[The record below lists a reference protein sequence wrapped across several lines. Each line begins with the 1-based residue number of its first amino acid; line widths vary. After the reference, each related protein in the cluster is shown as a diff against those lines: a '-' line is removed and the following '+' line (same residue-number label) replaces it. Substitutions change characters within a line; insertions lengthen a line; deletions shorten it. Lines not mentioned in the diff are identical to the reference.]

1 MLFLSGEP
9 FEQPSGFCSCLI
21 SCHSQEFLWDYAFSH
36 LIPGHT
42 STDRGRRYHSDVIP
56 EARLA
61 EIADDRCVAA
71 NVAARASR
79 EISRRD
85 ADQIKEFDAALL
97 DVAEQMTLLRSGLQ
111 KAGVAFNASLND
123 LRLRLGFHTS
133 VGLQGLRRSFVSGF
147 ADRFDLI
154 RERALTPLV
163 AGNYE
168 TISQLERTVKQLTF
182 TSTTETIAR
191 KVLYYMTD
199 NQLSGKL
206 ETAIQA
212 LDNITKVYYS
222 FLNTEPSTAAKPITP
237 DGRYDPHLLPYGLL
251 SKTQNTMKTYYAGI
265 SENIAGLIENVLSL
279 KAVLKDVYQSN
290 SANETSFDLS
300 RKTFIQRTLHVRH
313 FTSLFQQQIVQD
325 CIDRIDSR
333 IVDLDKINSTLN
345 LESEFVTL
353 SIESQMSIVGSSYAE
368 AYNNVLA
375 FSRLV
380 QQFLSDTDVLK
391 SSLTNSNTDVFIQS
405 SALTSLMEV
414 LKSLQSKSADLRVHW
429 TALEEAVR
437 SAWTRLLRE
446 ELLRDFYLNLH
457 NDVVEMTSNPKRIEQ
472 FQELLF
478 QSSTFAL
485 ATLRPGTHPDY
496 APNDLYTLLNAD
508 VAVTNFDA
516 KMTSITEEFER
527 HSRQTDCREVLGSTR
542 VERLAKAFSELK
554 NNLEELQRQCSISQE
569 LIRYRRIHLSA
580 YRLSA

>member
-1 MLFLSGEP
+1 M
-9 FEQPSGFCSCLI
+9 
-21 SCHSQEFLWDYAFSH
+21 
-36 LIPGHT
+36 
-42 STDRGRRYHSDVIP
+42 
-56 EARLA
+56 A

-85 ADQIKEFDAALL
+85 ADQIKELDGALL
-97 DVAEQMTLLRSGLQ
+97 DVAKQMALLQGSLQ
-111 KAGVAFNASLND
+111 KTGVALNASLND

-191 KVLYYMTD
+191 KVLYYVTD

-206 ETAIQA
+206 ETAIHA

-222 FLNTEPSTAAKPITP
+222 FLNPEPITAAKPITP

-290 SANETSFDLS
+290 SANETSFDQS
-300 RKTFIQRTLHVRH
+300 RKTFIERTLHVKQ
-313 FTSLFQQQIVQD
+313 FTSLFRQQIVQD

-333 IVDLDKINSTLN
+333 IVDLAKINDTLT
-345 LESEFVTL
+345 LESEFVALGIATQL
-353 SIESQMSIVGSSYAE
+353 GIVGSSYAE
-368 AYNNVLA
+368 AYNDVFA
-375 FSRLV
+375 FSRLM
-380 QQFLSDTDVLK
+380 QQFLSDADVLK

-405 SALTSLMEV
+405 SALASLMEI
-414 LKSLQSKSADLRVHW
+414 LKSLQSKSADLRTHW
-429 TALEEAVR
+429 AALEEAVR
-437 SAWTRLLRE
+437 SVWTRLLRE
-446 ELLRDFYLNLH
+446 DLLRDFYTKIH
-457 NDVVEMTSNPKRIEQ
+457 SDIAEMTNNPKRIEQ

-478 QSSTFAL
+478 QSSTFGL
-485 ATLRPGTHPDY
+485 AASHPKTPDY
-496 APNDLYTLLNAD
+496 APSDLYTLLNAD

-516 KMTSITEEFER
+516 KMASITEEFRE
-527 HSRQTDCREVLGSTR
+527 HSQRTDCSEVLGSTR
-542 VERLAKAFSELK
+542 VERLVKAFSELK

-569 LIRYRRIHLSA
+569 LIRYMGIRLSA
-580 YRLSA
+580 YRLSAKIKCMHYLKRTTAPVRLLSPLLIECLCQVQS